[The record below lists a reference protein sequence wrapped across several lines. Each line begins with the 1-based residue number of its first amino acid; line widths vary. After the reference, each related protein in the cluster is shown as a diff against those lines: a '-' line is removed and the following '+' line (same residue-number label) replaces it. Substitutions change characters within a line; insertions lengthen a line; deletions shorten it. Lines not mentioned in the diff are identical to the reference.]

1 MSYGKEGYIDAFEE
15 LIGEYLDKHPNAND
29 EQAEAFAEGMVW
41 ERYQDNLADLI
52 DQVNDERKKFAI

>member
-1 MSYGKEGYIDAFEE
+1 MIGKEAYIDAFEE
-15 LIGEYLDKHPNAND
+15 LVGEYLDKHESATD

-52 DQVNDERKKFAI
+52 DQANEYRKEFRV